1 MGEKVYSAPTFGLT
15 FDNIPLINL
24 RLEFNRTY
32 QFIHSPEAGEILRTP
47 IKQIQ
52 TPLFIWNGMSEDC
65 MTLLLQRAILGV
77 EAYLPGALKHTS
89 AVLGNLSKELFE
101 KLDAP
106 FSFGAK
112 SAVANIYHRMP
123 EAVHPELSLRH
134 LEQQLYET
142 TIAFYREVRN
152 PIFHGQQLCNSDLS
166 KIQYAFLHVARI
178 YEWIDHWFD
187 PENLVPGGK
196 ALSGAHL
203 CGPIGTGHA
212 AT

>member
-47 IKQIQ
+47 IKQI
-52 TPLFIWNGMSEDC
+52 
-65 MTLLLQRAILGV
+65 
-77 EAYLPGALKHTS
+77 
-89 AVLGNLSKELFE
+89 
-101 KLDAP
+101 
-106 FSFGAK
+106 
-112 SAVANIYHRMP
+112 
-123 EAVHPELSLRH
+123 
-134 LEQQLYET
+134 
-142 TIAFYREVRN
+142 
-152 PIFHGQQLCNSDLS
+152 CNSDLS